1 MHKPPKR
8 GGRVENSRGDE
19 WVVAEVLQSGVDTYT
34 ATCVAPRESESAPER
49 AMAYVRRDLGFV
61 LAMLLWIPLAV
72 VTLSLAMSVW
82 ASIALVAAA
91 AGAVW
96 FAWATK

>member
-1 MHKPPKR
+1 
-8 GGRVENSRGDE
+8 
-19 WVVAEVLQSGVDTYT
+19 
-34 ATCVAPRESESAPER
+34 
-49 AMAYVRRDLGFV
+49 MAYVRRDREFV
-61 LAMLLWIPLAV
+61 LGMLLWVPLAL

-82 ASIALVAAA
+82 ASIALVATA